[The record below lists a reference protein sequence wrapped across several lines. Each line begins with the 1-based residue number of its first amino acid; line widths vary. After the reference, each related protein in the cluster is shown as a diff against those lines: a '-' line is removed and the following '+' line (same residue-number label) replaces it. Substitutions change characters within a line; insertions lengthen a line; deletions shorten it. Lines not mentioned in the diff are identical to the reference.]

1 MLILYTKNSRMIMF
15 IFLLLNLCIY
25 IYSLYLCIFSI
36 YLKYTYIIITY
47 VLKIRKIK
55 YQSII
60 KHKAVNK
67 SQLKKYQ
74 KNILVRSFLSMSTN
88 MFLEIT

>member
-1 MLILYTKNSRMIMF
+1 MLILYIKNSIVV
-15 IFLLLNLCIY
+15 IYFLLLNLYIY

-36 YLKYTYIIITY
+36 CLKYTYIIITY

-67 SQLKKYQ
+67 NQLKKIS
-74 KNILVRSFLSMSTN
+74 KKHTCKV
-88 MFLEIT
+88 FLEYEYEYVS